1 MRKISSGI
9 EPAQALLSA
18 AQDAGIDLLVAGAFE
33 APALHRRRFLG
44 AVARQLAES
53 ARCSLLLVAH
63 PRIDRY
69 DFRRIVAITDFSESS
84 KMACGHALWLA
95 QKDSAECVHL
105 ISIHTIFMDARAETG
120 AKDGKPARTRA
131 QEERLMEDFV
141 ASLPKCH
148 VPVDWKVVDATTGF
162 AACEFAESVD
172 ADLLVLP
179 GHNRPEGR
187 VPPMADWALQVVPCS
202 RWIVHGEPTWCSA
215 GSAPTTP

>member
-1 MRKISSGI
+1 
-9 EPAQALLSA
+9 LLSA

-33 APALHRRRFLG
+33 GPALHRRRFLG

-69 DFRRIVAITDFSESS
+69 DFRRIVVITDFSESS

-105 ISIHTIFMDARAETG
+105 ISIQTIFMDARAETG